1 MFELNSSVFKIRTQ
15 NQLQVAMIFLFS
27 KFVLNIVKY
36 DLIWFFK
43 TPTNHNISNLLNIAY
58 SKI

>member
-15 NQLQVAMIFLFS
+15 KQLQVAMIFLFS